1 MDTREKLE
9 CQALLATSGEARLND
24 DERRRTAAWS
34 RDLDAL
40 SLAARQAFA
49 GDPSS
54 GREPPALGQAAR
66 QALAQRRRRF
76 RRLHLARRLAAAAA
90 LVLLAGGALLRH
102 AEHRQQTR
110 LERLGNVLFLIR
122 DVDTNEYDNLLA
134 AAPVTLEA
142 LAEQLRQMQFIS
154 D

>member
-1 MDTREKLE
+1 METREHLE
-9 CQALLATSGEARLND
+9 CQALLAGSGEARLSD
-24 DERRRTAAWS
+24 DERRQTAAWS

-40 SLAARQAFA
+40 AMAARGAFA
-49 GDPSS
+49 DGLA
-54 GREPPALGQAAR
+54 PARAAPGLGAAAR
-66 QALAQRRRRF
+66 QALVRRRLRF
-76 RRLHLARRLAAAAA
+76 RRLRRVRRLAAAAA

-102 AEHRQQTR
+102 AERRQQTR

-122 DVDTNEYDNLLA
+122 DAEALEEGNLIA

-142 LAEQLRQMQFIS
+142 LAEQLRQMQFVS

>member
-1 MDTREKLE
+1 MDTRETLE
-9 CQALLATSGEARLND
+9 CQALLAASGEARLSD
-24 DERRRTAAWS
+24 DEHRRTAAWS

-40 SLAARQAFA
+40 SLAACEAFA

-54 GREPPALGQAAR
+54 GREPPALGPAAR

-76 RRLHLARRLAAAAA
+76 RRLRLARRLAAAAA

-102 AEHRQQTR
+102 AERRQQTR

-122 DVDTNEYDNLLA
+122 DAETDEDDNLLA
-134 AAPVTLEA
+134 ASPVTLEA
-142 LAEQLRQMQFIS
+142 LAEQLRQMQFVS
-154 D
+154 N

>member
-1 MDTREKLE
+1 MNTRETLE
-9 CQALLATSGEARLND
+9 CRALLAASGEAHLDD

-40 SLAARQAFA
+40 SLAAREAFT
-49 GDPSS
+49 GNPSS
-54 GREPPALGQAAR
+54 RRESTALGPAAR

-76 RRLHLARRLAAAAA
+76 HRLYLVRRLAAAAA

-102 AEHRQQTR
+102 AERRQQTR

-122 DVDTNEYDNLLA
+122 DVETNEDDTLLA
-134 AAPVTLEA
+134 ASPLTLEA
-142 LAEQLRQMQFIS
+142 LAEQLRQMQFVS
-154 D
+154 N